1 MTKTNTSQLT
11 KSCKMTQALDVMA
24 HSLHKRDAELR
35 LDAKAAGCE
44 AELDDLKYHLLQYLQ
59 DLRAELVNP

>member
-1 MTKTNTSQLT
+1 MTKTNTNQLT

-35 LDAKAAGCE
+35 LDAKATGCE

-59 DLRAELVNP
+59 ELRDELVNP

>member
-1 MTKTNTSQLT
+1 MTKTNTNQLI

>member
-35 LDAKAAGCE
+35 LEAKATGCE